1 MIPIPRILVYLNVC
15 AICNSVAFQSTEAQ
29 QSPNSLQIK
38 TLNHP
43 STLRNENVSRAIQ
56 SHYNRSMNC
65 SDNCEIKNKRINHMV
80 ELYNTFLRKASR
92 HRRNE
97 SRNANDMFK
106 KSSFHNKHSFNGG
119 FYPADFNNNPS
130 QMQDSSYMGHFDYT
144 DLDEYK
150 NLSKMMTDTL
160 NNNPRAHGLTF
171 EAKEYDPGDTTNN
184 SNTLLDYES
193 WNSANISNEK
203 WSSASSNSSIRLR

>member
-1 MIPIPRILVYLNVC
+1 
-15 AICNSVAFQSTEAQ
+15 
-29 QSPNSLQIK
+29 
-38 TLNHP
+38 
-43 STLRNENVSRAIQ
+43 
-56 SHYNRSMNC
+56 
-65 SDNCEIKNKRINHMV
+65 MV
-80 ELYNTFLRKASR
+80 ELYNKFLRKASR
-92 HRRNE
+92 YRQNE
-97 SRNANDMFK
+97 SRNANDMSK

-130 QMQDSSYMGHFDYT
+130 EMKDTSYTGHFDYT

-203 WSSASSNSSIRLR
+203 WSSASSNSSFRLR

>member
-1 MIPIPRILVYLNVC
+1 MILIPRILVYLNVC

-56 SHYNRSMNC
+56 SPYNRSMNC

-106 KSSFHNKHSFNGG
+106 KSSFHNKHIFNGG
-119 FYPADFNNNPS
+119 FYPADFNNIPS
-130 QMQDSSYMGHFDYT
+130 EMQDTSFTGHFDYT

-160 NNNPRAHGLTF
+160 HNNPRAHGLTF

>member
-56 SHYNRSMNC
+56 SPSNRSMNC

-97 SRNANDMFK
+97 SRDANDMFK

-193 WNSANISNEK
+193 WNDANISNEK

>member
-15 AICNSVAFQSTEAQ
+15 AICNSVAFQSTESQ

-56 SHYNRSMNC
+56 SPSNRSMNC

-193 WNSANISNEK
+193 WNSSNISNEK

>member
-43 STLRNENVSRAIQ
+43 STLRNENVSSAIQ
-56 SHYNRSMNC
+56 SPYNRSMNC

-106 KSSFHNKHSFNGG
+106 KSSSHNKHSFNGG

-130 QMQDSSYMGHFDYT
+130 EMQDTSYTGHFDYT
-144 DLDEYK
+144 DLAEYK

>member
-1 MIPIPRILVYLNVC
+1 MIPITRILVYLNVC

-56 SHYNRSMNC
+56 SPYNRSMNC

-97 SRNANDMFK
+97 SRNANDMLK

>member
-193 WNSANISNEK
+193 WNDANISNEK

>member
-56 SHYNRSMNC
+56 SPSNRSMNC

>member
-29 QSPNSLQIK
+29 LSPNSLQIK

-43 STLRNENVSRAIQ
+43 STLRNENVSSAIQ
-56 SHYNRSMNC
+56 SPYNRSMNC

-97 SRNANDMFK
+97 STNANDMFK
-106 KSSFHNKHSFNGG
+106 KASLHNKHSFNGG
-119 FYPADFNNNPS
+119 FYPTDFNNSPS
-130 QMQDSSYMGHFDYT
+130 ETQDTSYTGHFDYT

-193 WNSANISNEK
+193 WNSANISTEK
-203 WSSASSNSSIRLR
+203 WSLEDSNSSIRLR

>member
-56 SHYNRSMNC
+56 SPSNRSMNC

-97 SRNANDMFK
+97 SRNANDMLK

-119 FYPADFNNNPS
+119 FYPADFNNIPS
-130 QMQDSSYMGHFDYT
+130 EMQDTSFTGHFDYT

>member
-56 SHYNRSMNC
+56 SPSNRSMNC

-97 SRNANDMFK
+97 SRDANDMFK

-150 NLSKMMTDTL
+150 NLSKMMSDTL

-171 EAKEYDPGDTTNN
+171 EANAYNSGDTTNN
-184 SNTLLDYES
+184 SNTLLDYEP
-193 WNSANISNEK
+193 WNSANISIENVISK
-203 WSSASSNSSIRLR
+203 GNISSIKLR